1 MCSIDA
7 EQSETTSLPLRSLER
22 GLLSAAH
29 QAVGGGVG
37 DMKTDKSYHCR
48 KDNLLILMPYVSNGK
63 LQFAGLG
70 QVYLQPWRALWNV
83 DLWALI

>member
-1 MCSIDA
+1 
-7 EQSETTSLPLRSLER
+7 
-22 GLLSAAH
+22 
-29 QAVGGGVG
+29 
-37 DMKTDKSYHCR
+37 MKTDKSYHCR